1 MADAT
6 ALAATMF
13 EVRTSRPLERSWRV
27 SPFDGR
33 EWDRDRVDAIV
44 WDDGSFDVSMFRC
57 FVVSL
62 FRCFVV
68 LLFRCFVVVSL
79 FPFYLRPLFRLGG
92 GKAGGSGFCLGLVV
106 VGV

>member
-13 EVRTSRPLERSWRV
+13 DVRTSRPLERSWRV

-68 LLFRCFVVVSL
+68 SLFRCCFVVSFL
-79 FPFYLRPLFRLGG
+79 SSSFI
-92 GKAGGSGFCLGLVV
+92 
-106 VGV
+106 